1 MRYRLTL
8 PEGWHRYG
16 LSNPNAARR
25 FVADWASGFMTGDD
39 PRIVQARHRLLEDAR
54 HAFSIARDA
63 GSVDV
68 YAFSDVVAGARLTM
82 MFTVGLAYLGPRFG
96 PRELEVIADEMST
109 TNEAGFCLDI
119 PAGRAL
125 RMRQD
130 EIHDLRPS
138 TSAERA
144 SLASAVAEASVAL
157 SEIGRT
163 LGELPEQ
170 ESRTSVTYLIAIP
183 GADELFAVLSGRFVG
198 AEHLE
203 ARVNHFDLLMAGFA
217 WEGDE

>member
-8 PEGWHRYG
+8 PEGWHRYA
-16 LSNPNAARR
+16 LSHPTAARR
-25 FVADWASGFMTGDD
+25 FVTDWAPGIMTGDD

-54 HAFSIARDA
+54 RAFSIARDA

-68 YAFSDVVAGARLTM
+68 YTFSDVVAGARLTM
-82 MFTVGLAYLGPRFG
+82 MFTVGLTYLGPRFG
-96 PRELEVIADEMST
+96 PRELEMIADEMST
-109 TNEAGFCLDI
+109 TNEEGFCLDI

-130 EIHDLRPS
+130 EIRDLRPS

-144 SLASAVAEASVAL
+144 SLASAVAEASAAL

-163 LGELPEQ
+163 LGELPKQ